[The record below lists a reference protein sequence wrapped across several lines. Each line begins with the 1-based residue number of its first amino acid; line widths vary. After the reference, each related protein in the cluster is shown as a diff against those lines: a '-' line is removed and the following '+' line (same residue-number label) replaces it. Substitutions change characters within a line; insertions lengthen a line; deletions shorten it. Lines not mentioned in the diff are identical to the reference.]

1 MSLQTAVNNWR
12 AGYDETGINDVGT
25 PYIGSLLAVDGSFH
39 TGGDIYI
46 PGTYQ
51 IHDFN
56 WYAGQ
61 GNDATQG
68 GSKFVVNSVD
78 GFSWNTTFDSSTGSL
93 QFVTS
98 GSLNALYLGHSAP
111 EDNGPA
117 PASADTLTEFDLTYP
132 LLAVHGFDIAVN
144 YAASLFG
151 AADGNSAIAVSATAS
166 DGTTLSSILANSSL
180 YDSVTLNSTV
190 LYSLAFDNTNVQA
203 FEWVLDKYLESL
215 GSDITDSFDDIAAAL
230 EGTGVEISYYDF
242 DSDYSTYPLGG
253 AVAFAEVEDDLLL
266 AA

>member
-1 MSLQTAVNNWR
+1 MSLQTAVNEWR
-12 AGYDETGINDVGT
+12 AGYDETGINQIGT
-25 PYIGSLLAVDGSFH
+25 PYIGSILDTNGGFH
-39 TGGDIYI
+39 TGGGIYETAYKI
-46 PGTYQ
+46 Y
-51 IHDFN
+51 DFN

-61 GNDATQG
+61 GVNPDNPEFG
-68 GSKFVVNSVD
+68 GSKFVVHSEG
-78 GFSWNTTFDSSTGSL
+78 GFSWNTVPGASSDTY

-98 GSLNALYLGHSAP
+98 GSLNSLYLGHSAP
-111 EDNGPA
+111 EDNGAA
-117 PASADTLTEFDLTYP
+117 PGSADTLTEFDMTYP

-166 DGTTLSSILANSSL
+166 DGTALSSILANAGL

-190 LYSLAFDNTNVQA
+190 LYSLAFDSTNVQA

-230 EGTGVEISYYDF
+230 DGTGVSIDYYGGLFTGLND
-242 DSDYSTYPLGG
+242 DGLGSLG
-253 AVAFAEVEDDLLL
+253 EVQDGLLL